1 MSRLHARAR
10 ALAIA
15 ATLFLAACS
24 GLKDALTA
32 HVDLAARA
40 GGQELSSTRLA
51 QLMTTGAQIPAR
63 KDVAVAIANLWVN
76 YQLLGQAG
84 AHGDTALGV
93 KAIDAAMWAQIAQA
107 RSKKFYEAIQK
118 ASGPADTSQYEKLY
132 NDGAMLSARHILF
145 MAQPGLKPAQKD
157 SVRKLAER
165 IARQV
170 TSANFAEMA
179 KKHSGD
185 GSKDQGGDLGLFQK
199 GAMVAPFEAGLLA
212 LKPGEISPVVE
223 SQFGFHI
230 IRRSTYAEVKDK
242 FAATYRQ
249 TADQAAEQKFL
260 ADLEK
265 TNKIEVKPGT
275 AKLVKAIAE
284 DLDAYREDRSV
295 IASSRGGDIS
305 AARLAQWIAAFPPQ
319 AQIRQQIAAAPDSQI
334 PLFVTNVMRN
344 ELVLHAADSA
354 KIVLDDSV
362 TKDIR
367 GAFTTAYMSALDGL
381 NLTPAKLADSAKT
394 TAEKERLAA
403 SRVEAY
409 LEALIAQRAKFVD
422 VAEPVA
428 IALRAKYEARVVTA
442 GIDRAVTAAVAIK
455 AKADSAKKAA
465 MPSTVVPMPGAVP
478 PAAPPAPAAAAP
490 QAAPAKPVTKK
501 P

>member
-1 MSRLHARAR
+1 MSRLHVR
-10 ALAIA
+10 ALVIA
-15 ATLFLAACS
+15 ASLALAACS

-32 HVDLAARA
+32 HVDIAARA

-51 QLMTTGAQIPAR
+51 QLMTSGPQIPAR

-84 AHGDTALGV
+84 AHGDTALSE
-93 KAIDAAMWAQIAQA
+93 KAIDNAMWAQIAQA

-118 ASGPADTSQYEKLY
+118 GFGPVDTSQYEKMY

-145 MAQPGLKPAQKD
+145 MASQEGMKPAQRD
-157 SVRKLAER
+157 SVRKVAER
-165 IARQV
+165 IAKQV
-170 TSANFAEMA
+170 TSANFSEMA
-179 KKHSGD
+179 KKYSAD

-199 GAMVAPFEAGLLA
+199 GQMVPLFEQGLLA
-212 LKPGEISPVVE
+212 LTPGEISPVVE
-223 SQFGFHI
+223 SQFGYHI

-249 TADQAAEQKFL
+249 TADQANEQKYL
-260 ADLEK
+260 AELEK
-265 TNKIEVKPGT
+265 ANKIEVKPGA
-275 AKLVKAIAE
+275 AKLVKSIAE

-295 IASSRGGDIS
+295 IATSRGGDIS

-319 AQIRQQIAAAPDSQI
+319 AQIRQQIGQAPDSQI
-334 PLFVTNVMRN
+334 PLFITNVMRN

-354 KIVLDDSV
+354 KITLDTTDV
-362 TKDIR
+362 KGIR
-367 GAFTTAYMSALDGL
+367 GAFSAAYMGALDGL
-381 NLTPAKLADSAKT
+381 NLSPAKLADSAKT

-409 LEALIAQRAKFVD
+409 LEALIGQKARFVD

-428 IALRAKYEARVVTA
+428 IALRTKYEARVVTA
-442 GIDRAVTAAVAIK
+442 GIDRAVTAAVALK

-465 MPSTVVPMPGAVP
+465 MRAAV
-478 PAAPPAPAAAAP
+478 AALLS
-490 QAAPAKPVTKK
+490 
-501 P
+501 

>member
-1 MSRLHARAR
+1 MTRLHVRAV
-10 ALAIA
+10 AIA

-32 HVDLAARA
+32 HVDIAARA

-51 QLMTTGAQIPAR
+51 QLMTSSAQVPAR

-84 AHGDTALGV
+84 AHGDTALSE
-93 KAIDAAMWAQIAQA
+93 KAIDNAMWAQIAQA
-107 RSKKFYEAIQK
+107 RSKKFYEAVQK
-118 ASGPADTSQYEKLY
+118 GFGPADSSQYEKMY
-132 NDGAMLSARHILF
+132 NDGAMLAARHILF
-145 MAQPGLKPAQKD
+145 MASAENMKPAQRD
-157 SVRKLAER
+157 SVRKVAER

-179 KKHSGD
+179 KKYSAD

-199 GAMVAPFEAGLLA
+199 GQMVPPFEQGLLA

-223 SQFGFHI
+223 SQFGYHI
-230 IRRSTYAEVKDK
+230 IRRPTYAEVKDK
-242 FAATYRQ
+242 FSATYRQ
-249 TADQAAEQKFL
+249 TADQANEQKYL
-260 ADLEK
+260 AELEK

-284 DLDAYREDRSV
+284 DLDAYRDDRSV
-295 IASSRGGDIS
+295 IATSRGGDIS

-354 KIVLDDSV
+354 KIALDTADA
-362 TKDIR
+362 KGIR
-367 GAFTTAYMSALDGL
+367 GAFTTAYFGALDGL

-409 LEALIAQRAKFVD
+409 LEALIAQKARFVD

-428 IALRAKYEARVVTA
+428 IALRSKYEARVVTA
-442 GIDRAVTAAVAIK
+442 GVDRAVTAAAAIK

-465 MPSTVVPMPGAVP
+465 MPASVVPMPGAT
-478 PAAPPAPAAAAP
+478 PPAPAAAAP
-490 QAAPAKPVTKK
+490 KADSAKPAAKK